1 MATTYKR
8 DDPDFKERLA
18 KRADELRFRRVI
30 RPYSPTIAQQFVH
43 LAEDKELADIR
54 LEQIKLNPI
63 IRPKPKK
70 TSNFWPIFTALFVLF
85 SSLIFGLWGFSISV
99 ILVLAVNSG
108 SGNNSSGRTIV
119 IQL

>member
-1 MATTYKR
+1 MSTTYKR
-8 DDPDFKERLA
+8 DDKDFKA
-18 KRADELRFRRVI
+18 KLSARADELRFRRVI
-30 RPYSPTIAQQFVH
+30 RPYSPTISQQFVH

-63 IRPKPKK
+63 IRPKDKK
-70 TSNFWPIFTALFVLF
+70 TSNFWPIFTVLFVLF

-99 ILVLAVNSG
+99 IFVLAVNSG
-108 SGNNSSGRTIV
+108 NGSNSGRTIV